1 MNIKLPLFNTYIVCK
16 YELIKKVEYYYGF
29 FFINFFIVDVEI
41 FESCFICAWFKKVN
55 RKKNRFKA
63 GYLFMKEGSG
73 YEFRC

>member
-1 MNIKLPLFNTYIVCK
+1 MNLLRKSNIIM
-16 YELIKKVEYYYGF
+16 GF
-29 FFINFFIVDVEI
+29 FSSIFFIVDVEI

>member
-1 MNIKLPLFNTYIVCK
+1 MELTVEYKIAPFQICK

-55 RKKNRFKA
+55 REKKPFQGRILI
-63 GYLFMKEGSG
+63 YEGG
-73 YEFRC
+73 